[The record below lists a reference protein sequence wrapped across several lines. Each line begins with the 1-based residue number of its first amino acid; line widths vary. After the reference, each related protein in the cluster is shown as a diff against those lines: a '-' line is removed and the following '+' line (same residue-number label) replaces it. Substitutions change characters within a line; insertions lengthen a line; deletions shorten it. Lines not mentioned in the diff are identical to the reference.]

1 MVTYSESLTWVSYT
15 FRLVNVRQVSG
26 ERNTYMKKRNIHIH
40 IYTHTIKNKITRV
53 KECFPLLLGRVERL
67 SFFKNN
73 DEFVIRVLGK
83 EKVELLRNKVTC
95 VLEIV

>member
-1 MVTYSESLTWVSYT
+1 
-15 FRLVNVRQVSG
+15 
-26 ERNTYMKKRNIHIH
+26 MKKKKHIQYP
-40 IYTHTIKNKITRV
+40 YTIQNKITKF
-53 KECFPLLLGRVERL
+53 KEYFPLLLGRVERL